1 VHRYALRFTQS
12 GDRHFNSLVSG
23 RRNSHSDAIKVGNA
37 RGLKSNQIALS
48 FLQLGQEVRIT
59 NGRYTTGAP
68 MKPLHAHLLKTT
80 ERKLPRVRSNRAKRL
95 LLSLC
100 FLMVA
105 ATLAISA
112 GRYPWSS
119 GSVVPHGNPS
129 SKESGIKAERTPD
142 CFADSPDVFDF
153 SGVSVSV
160 SQSGCNLQVAVAD
173 SNGKIVEGRYMKI
186 AKPRK

>member
-1 VHRYALRFTQS
+1 M
-12 GDRHFNSLVSG
+12 
-23 RRNSHSDAIKVGNA
+23 
-37 RGLKSNQIALS
+37 
-48 FLQLGQEVRIT
+48 
-59 NGRYTTGAP
+59 NGRYTTDAHI
-68 MKPLHAHLLKTT
+68 KPLHAHLLKTT
-80 ERKLPRVRSNRAKRL
+80 ERKPPRVSSKRTKPF

-100 FLMVA
+100 SLVVA

-119 GSVVPHGNPS
+119 GSVVLHENPS
-129 SKESGIKAERTPD
+129 AKEGGIKTKRTPD
-142 CFADSPDVFDF
+142 CFADSLNVFDF

-173 SNGKIVEGRYMKI
+173 SNGKIVEGRYMNI